1 MLKRLLA
8 LAAVIGTLL
17 YVGLVHTSALI
28 TFLKDLTGDDPDET
42 DSGEDN
48 ND

>member
-8 LAAVIGTLL
+8 LAAVIGALL

-42 DSGEDN
+42 DPREDN